1 MDIAVIL
8 PCHNEEAAIAKVVED
23 FRLALPNARIYVYDN
38 ASTDN
43 TSEVARAAGAIVGKE
58 QQAGKGNVIRRM
70 FADVEADVYLM
81 ADGDGTYDPSV
92 APKMIKTLVDGNLDM
107 VVGPFQNGL

>member
-107 VVGPFQNGL
+107 VVGSRVPVF